1 MIKRIK
7 YAITTINLNITLNL
21 KVMKKIMI
29 IFFLLFT
36 FKNIA
41 QVKKDTVHLKSKN
54 MITNNYS
61 FDYFEKIIF
70 KLGTGILIPQ
80 GNLNTYFGVSPLFEV
95 NMNFPIKNKKSIEL
109 VLQFAVPHQKQ
120 SFRYIRTIDTL
131 DVTSK
136 MMINFFINFKKNI
149 YKSSKSSVNLS
160 LGIGA
165 STIRTDARNPSYTGK
180 KEEEKY
186 EMISSILLS
195 PGINWQYEFSP
206 KTKIT
211 FGFNLQY
218 APYKI
223 EGALRENIGSLGIIP
238 KILYTF

>member
-1 MIKRIK
+1 
-7 YAITTINLNITLNL
+7 
-21 KVMKKIMI
+21 MKKIMI

-36 FKNIA
+36 LKNIA
-41 QVKKDTVHLKSKN
+41 QVKKDTAHVKSKN
-54 MITNNYS
+54 IFTNNHS

-70 KLGTGILIPQ
+70 KLGTGIFIPH

-109 VLQFAVPHQKQ
+109 VLQFAVPNQKQ

-131 DVTSK
+131 NVKSK
-136 MMINFFINFKKNI
+136 MMINFFINFKKSI

-180 KEEEKY
+180 KEEEEKY
-186 EMISSILLS
+186 EMISSILFS
-195 PGINWQYEFSP
+195 PGVNWQYKFSP

-218 APYKI
+218 APYKV